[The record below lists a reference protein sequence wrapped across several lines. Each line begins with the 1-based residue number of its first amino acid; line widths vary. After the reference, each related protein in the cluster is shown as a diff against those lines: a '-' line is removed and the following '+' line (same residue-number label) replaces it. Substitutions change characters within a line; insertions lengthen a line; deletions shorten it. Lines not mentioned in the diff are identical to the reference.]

1 MSSLSYAKRVSAH
14 PGQKTG
20 CGIAGIALRSFINTS
35 RAIECSPGTTPG
47 SGPPLLHGPI
57 GTVGL
62 RGLQTEIA
70 RELIGRKGNAQ

>member
-1 MSSLSYAKRVSAH
+1 MSSLSYAKRVTAH
-14 PGQKTG
+14 PAKKTG
-20 CGIAGIALRSFINTS
+20 CGIARIAL
-35 RAIECSPGTTPG
+35 IEYGTDSTPG

-57 GTVGL
+57 GAVGL